1 LDYSLPFVELLHDQ
15 MQAGPRVKKHII
27 HFRSKKE
34 FHACLEGLKRYK
46 TSDSTLFSVR
56 SLKLIHAISCPLLS
70 ESKLL
75 KHPSIAGFEED
86 YQVTVHEVRKSKK
99 KLAERS
105 SLATGSQII
114 PWGVSHIR
122 APRTWPRT
130 QGKDVHI
137 GVIDTGIDYSHPDL
151 RQSISRGINLV
162 HRQALPHD
170 DNGHGTHIAGTIA
183 ASSTHSGILGVA
195 PKARIHPVKAFDHN
209 GSAYVS
215 DIIAGIDWCVQQ
227 NLDIINM
234 SFGMKT
240 YSKSLEQ
247 AVLNAYNS
255 GKIIVAS
262 SGNDGKKATIDYP
275 AQLSHVISVG
285 AITSNNKVASFS
297 NRSNLIDIYA
307 PGEKIYSAWLGGKY
321 NELSGTSMATAH
333 VSGAIALIL
342 AIKPGLK
349 LMAVKKLLKRSSLT
363 GNKSRNTTVEIRR
376 LHARRAVLAVIKKT

>member
-1 LDYSLPFVELLHDQ
+1 
-15 MQAGPRVKKHII
+15 M
-27 HFRSKKE
+27 
-34 FHACLEGLKRYK
+34 
-46 TSDSTLFSVR
+46 
-56 SLKLIHAISCPLLS
+56 
-70 ESKLL
+70 
-75 KHPSIAGFEED
+75 
-86 YQVTVHEVRKSKK
+86 
-99 KLAERS
+99 
-105 SLATGSQII
+105 
-114 PWGVSHIR
+114 
-122 APRTWPRT
+122 
-130 QGKDVHI
+130 
-137 GVIDTGIDYSHPDL
+137 DYSHPDL

-333 VSGAIALIL
+333 VSGVIALIL
-342 AIKPGLK
+342 AIKPDLK

>member
-1 LDYSLPFVELLHDQ
+1 
-15 MQAGPRVKKHII
+15 
-27 HFRSKKE
+27 
-34 FHACLEGLKRYK
+34 
-46 TSDSTLFSVR
+46 
-56 SLKLIHAISCPLLS
+56 
-70 ESKLL
+70 
-75 KHPSIAGFEED
+75 
-86 YQVTVHEVRKSKK
+86 
-99 KLAERS
+99 
-105 SLATGSQII
+105 
-114 PWGVSHIR
+114 
-122 APRTWPRT
+122 
-130 QGKDVHI
+130 
-137 GVIDTGIDYSHPDL
+137 
-151 RQSISRGINLV
+151 
-162 HRQALPHD
+162 
-170 DNGHGTHIAGTIA
+170 
-183 ASSTHSGILGVA
+183 
-195 PKARIHPVKAFDHN
+195 
-209 GSAYVS
+209 
-215 DIIAGIDWCVQQ
+215 
-227 NLDIINM
+227 
-234 SFGMKT
+234 MKT

-333 VSGAIALIL
+333 VSGVIALIL
-342 AIKPGLK
+342 AIKPDLK

>member
-1 LDYSLPFVELLHDQ
+1 MDYSLPFVELLHDQ
-15 MQAGPRVKKHII
+15 MQAGPRAKKHII

-34 FHACLEGLKRYK
+34 FYACLEELKRYK
-46 TSDSTLFSVR
+46 TSGSTLSSVR
-56 SLKLIHAISCPLLS
+56 SLKLIHAISLPLLS

-75 KHPSIAGFEED
+75 KHPSVAGFEED
-86 YQVTVHEVRKSKK
+86 YQVTVHEVRKSRKK
-99 KLAERS
+99 TERS
-105 SLATGSQII
+105 SLAIGTQII

-122 APRTWPRT
+122 ATRTWSRT

-162 HRQALPHD
+162 NRQALPHD

-183 ASSTHSGILGVA
+183 ASSNHSGILGVA
-195 PKARIHPVKAFDHN
+195 PKARVHPVKAFDHN

-262 SGNDGKKATIDYP
+262 SGNDGKKASIDYP

-285 AITSNNKVASFS
+285 AITNTNKVASFS

-333 VSGAIALIL
+333 VSGVIALIL
-342 AIKPGLK
+342 AIKPSLK
-349 LMAVKKLLKRSSLT
+349 VMAVKQLLKRSALI
-363 GNKSRNTTVEIRR
+363 GNKSRNTSVEIRR
-376 LHARRAVLAVIKKT
+376 LHAHRAVLAAVKKP